1 MVTVFKVV
9 AWLVT
14 VTVTVRTGTDRTVG
28 MPSLGIF
35 VVKEKI
41 VLRMGKPV
49 GTTMGTER
57 VATVLL
63 PILPDCELAVDDF
76 DLVVVVSCTVTVE
89 AFFVTVEAFLVETA
103 VETWLT
109 VMVEV
114 PSPEQCSMKPEE
126 TNQREDSK

>member
-1 MVTVFKVV
+1 
-9 AWLVT
+9 
-14 VTVTVRTGTDRTVG
+14 

-89 AFFVTVEAFLVETA
+89 AFFVTVEAFFVTVEAFLVETA

-114 PSPEQCSMKPEE
+114 PSPEQCSMKPKE
-126 TNQREDSK
+126 TNQREGSK

>member
-1 MVTVFKVV
+1 VEAFFVTVEAFF
-9 AWLVT
+9 VT
-14 VTVTVRTGTDRTVG
+14 VEAFFVTVEA
-28 MPSLGIF
+28 F
-35 VVKEKI
+35 
-41 VLRMGKPV
+41 
-49 GTTMGTER
+49 
-57 VATVLL
+57 
-63 PILPDCELAVDDF
+63 F
-76 DLVVVVSCTVTVE
+76 VTVE